1 MAFQKNLKQLK
12 LSKRIKQLSAFIG
25 CILFISYV
33 NATLKL
39 PSVLNDNMVLQR
51 DKPIHIWGWAIA
63 GQKVTVSFLKK
74 MYTTITDQK
83 GKWNV
88 FLASAKA
95 GKGGTMTI
103 STTDDKIELKNI
115 LIGEVWVCSGQ
126 SNMEFELSSFKDF
139 YANEINSANNDNI
152 RYITVQN
159 TINNKEQDD
168 VSIKYS
174 WCSVNPQTVLKSS
187 ATAYFFAKKLYE
199 RLNVP
204 IGLVISAWGG
214 TPAQA
219 WIDTTTVKQ
228 FPNYADVYDKSLRH
242 LDLSK
247 LAEIKEENNKKFQQE
262 KAKAAAEF
270 KNYLSINYDDSKWEA
285 TTLPGNWESKGHP
298 DFDGLAAYRIEFNV
312 SKEDAGKEATLHL
325 PAIDDIDSTYINGTF
340 LGSQTVWNELRTYKI
355 PANVLVEGKNMLTIW
370 VEDGQ
375 GGGGL
380 NSDVANYYIETPT
393 NKIELKGN
401 ARLKLL
407 LPLLSVL
414 PGVNLSGLQ
423 NSPTVLFNGMIAP
436 LLPLSI
442 RGAIWYQG
450 ESNSDKYVEYR
461 KLFPAMINNWRKRW
475 HQGDFPFLFVQLASY
490 NPNETEPEV
499 SDWAFLREAQ
509 AMTRYLPN
517 TGMAVTVDV
526 GDKNDI
532 HPKQKKEVGERL
544 AANAFKIV
552 YGYKNEI
559 AAGPA
564 LSKAIIN
571 KNDITVQYKNIGS
584 GLMVKGD
591 VIHTFTI
598 AGADKK
604 FYPATAILSGNTVV
618 VSSDKVVHPLY
629 VRYAWASSPLD
640 ANLYN
645 KEGFPAE
652 PFRTDK

>member
-1 MAFQKNLKQLK
+1 MIKITKK
-12 LSKRIKQLSAFIG
+12 LSVFIC
-25 CILFISYV
+25 CILFVSCV
-33 NATLKL
+33 NAALKL
-39 PSVLNDNMVLQR
+39 PSILNNNMVLQR
-51 DKPIHIWGWAIA
+51 DKPIHIWGWANA
-63 GQKVTVSFLKK
+63 GQKVTVNFLNK
-74 MYTTITDQK
+74 MYTTITDKK

-88 FLASAKA
+88 FLVSAKA
-95 GKGGTMTI
+95 GNGGNMII
-103 STTDDKIELKNI
+103 STTDEKIELKNI

-139 YANEINSANNDNI
+139 YADEIKSANNDNI
-152 RYITVQN
+152 RYITIQN
-159 TINNKEQDD
+159 TINNKEQDN
-168 VSIKYS
+168 VSVKYNWS
-174 WCSVNPQTVLKSS
+174 SVNPQTVVKSS
-187 ATAYFFAKKLYE
+187 AVAYFFAKKLYE
-199 RLNVP
+199 RLHVP

-214 TPAQA
+214 TPAQS
-219 WIDTTTVKQ
+219 WIDTTVVKQ
-228 FPNYADVYDKSLRH
+228 FPNYAEIYDKSLRN
-242 LDLSK
+242 LDLTK

-262 KAKAAAEF
+262 KAKVVTEF

-370 VEDGQ
+370 VEDDQ

-380 NSDVANYYIETPT
+380 NSDVANYYIETST
-393 NKIELKGN
+393 TKIELKGK

-414 PGVNLSGLQ
+414 PGVNLSGMQ
-423 NSPTVLFNGMIAP
+423 NSPTLLFNGMIAP

-450 ESNSDKYVEYR
+450 EANADRYVEYR
-461 KLFPAMINNWRKRW
+461 KLFPAMITNWRKRW
-475 HQGDFPFLFVQLASY
+475 QQGNFPFLFVQLASY
-490 NPNETEPEV
+490 NPNENEPEV

-509 AMTRYLPN
+509 SMTRKLPN

-571 KNDITVQYKNIGS
+571 KNSIAIQYKNIGS

-591 VIHTFTI
+591 ALHTFTI

-604 FYPATAILSGNTVV
+604 FYPATATLSGNHIN
-618 VSSDKVVHPLY
+618 VSSDKVNHPLY